1 MLLETMYVTVVRT
14 DNTVIH
20 KNWQALITVYDIVE
34 AQKIVFHYNYESGLF
49 VQDGAMLS
57 IPSMMN
63 PLDRG

>member
-49 VQDGAMLS
+49 VQDGAILS